1 MEKNAQTE
9 KQYLCI
15 DLKSFFASVE
25 CVERGLDPWTTNL
38 VVADNERSDTT
49 ICLAVTPAMKKLG
62 VKSRCRL
69 YEIPKYIDFI
79 KEETMKLKLKF
90 KCELMFDEMILILL
104 YKKIEKRGFKIM
116 YNGHRLRENPC
127 FTSDLSDIS
136 FES

>member
-1 MEKNAQTE
+1 MVYNDINESDYSFKYNEYTFYFSSNFYKEKFIKE
-9 KQYLCI
+9 
-15 DLKSFFASVE
+15 
-25 CVERGLDPWTTNL
+25 
-38 VVADNERSDTT
+38 
-49 ICLAVTPAMKKLG
+49 
-62 VKSRCRL
+62 
-69 YEIPKYIDFI
+69 YIDFI

-127 FTSDLSDIS
+127 FTSDLSAIS